1 MMSERI
7 IRGGPVRARD
17 LRAAI
22 KELGF
27 EKGVLTTMERFLDE
41 FAAFRVQQRDMV
53 SLLDQCIS
61 QVSMMVTVGTSMK
74 NQLEQLK
81 RERDI
86 SDEVTHGDQ

>member
-1 MMSERI
+1 MSERI

>member
-1 MMSERI
+1 MMSDRI

-17 LRAAI
+17 LRASI

-27 EKGVLTTMERFLDE
+27 EMGTTVVLERALDE
-41 FAAFRVQQRDMV
+41 FTTLRQNMSGAIDIIQRIVDQMDELMV
-53 SLLDQCIS
+53 IGVGMRDQIN
-61 QVSMMVTVGTSMK
+61 K
-74 NQLEQLK
+74 LK